1 MADTREIVITIYN
14 KTDED
19 NEHDVDAGK
28 GQAVDPAK
36 PHKNNN
42 GSSSGSKQSATD
54 FSKAAVTML
63 ALAGAKQLI
72 QNTVQVSL
80 NRYFNMSEN
89 YIEQNDYRNIMTQ
102 LSKTVSLGTTVIG
115 GITSGMMVGGPAGA
129 AIGGLVAGGGW
140 IANEAINA
148 KATRSQYYSMIN
160 ASNINTTYMRERAGL
175 YMNGKGTEN

>member
-19 NEHDVDAGK
+19 NSHDVDAGK
-28 GQAVDPAK
+28 GQPVDPAK
-36 PHKNNN
+36 NPP
-42 GSSSGSKQSATD
+42 KQKDSALDKITA
-54 FSKAAVTML
+54 FSRSAATIL
-63 ALAGAKQLI
+63 ALSGAKQVI
-72 QNTVQVSL
+72 QNTIQVSL
-80 NRYFNMSEN
+80 NRYYNMSEN

>member
-19 NEHDVDAGK
+19 NSHDVDAGK

-36 PHKNNN
+36 PPKNKEEKRSNDARTVSN
-42 GSSSGSKQSATD
+42 SVAI
-54 FSKAAVTML
+54 ML

-80 NRYFNMSEN
+80 NRYYSMSEN
-89 YIEQNDYRNIMTQ
+89 YIEQNEYRNIMTGV
-102 LSKTVSLGTTVIG
+102 SKVTSLGGTVIG
-115 GITSGMMVGGPAGA
+115 GITSGGVLLGPVGA
-129 AIGGLVAGGGW
+129 VAGGLFAAGGW
-140 IANEAINA
+140 VANEAINA